1 MRRVVQRGG
10 LRRLHQGSAL
20 RIRDGSSVPLV
31 YRLLMGWTRFLL
43 FGDLGQQLDIQD
55 HDARIS
61 RIAASSRHRAQEQKA
76 RIAALERDVIA
87 LEAGV
92 AVLVGLLRA
101 KGLAT
106 DEEIRRALED
116 ATSRVEE
123 NVAAKEQARQEEVA
137 TATKERAARKLDE
150 VRRRRRT

>member
-1 MRRVVQRGG
+1 MSGR
-10 LRRLHQGSAL
+10 AL
-20 RIRDGSSVPLV
+20 
-31 YRLLMGWTRFLL
+31 GWTRCILVV
-43 FGDLGQQLDIQD
+43 DLCQQLDIQD

-76 RIAALERDVIA
+76 RIAALERDVLA

-92 AVLVGLLRA
+92 AVLVGLLRG

-106 DEEIRRALED
+106 DDEIRLALED

-123 NVAAKEQARQEEVA
+123 NVAAMEQARQEEVA
-137 TATKERAARKLDE
+137 TATKERAARKLE
-150 VRRRRRT
+150 GVRRRRRT

>member
-1 MRRVVQRGG
+1 M
-10 LRRLHQGSAL
+10 
-20 RIRDGSSVPLV
+20 
-31 YRLLMGWTRFLL
+31 
-43 FGDLGQQLDIQD
+43 
-55 HDARIS
+55 
-61 RIAASSRHRAQEQKA
+61 
-76 RIAALERDVIA
+76 IA